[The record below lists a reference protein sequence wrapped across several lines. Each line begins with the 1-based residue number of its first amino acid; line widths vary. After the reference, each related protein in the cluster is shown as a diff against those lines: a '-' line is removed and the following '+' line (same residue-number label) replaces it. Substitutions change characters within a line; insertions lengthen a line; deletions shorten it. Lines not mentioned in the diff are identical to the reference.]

1 MLIRHQYYYIDTP
14 STAYYGNYPTY
25 TGRPIIILLLL
36 CTTTTYHTDRP
47 MYHVMYLASCVC
59 LIAKL
64 IAGSA
69 FPRYYPSPFT

>member
-47 MYHVMYLASCVC
+47 MYHVMYLA
-59 LIAKL
+59 
-64 IAGSA
+64 
-69 FPRYYPSPFT
+69 